1 MIRRILATAVL
12 VAVTAA
18 TAFAHEGHAHKIM
31 GTISKITNNQV
42 EVQGTDGK
50 KVIVVLNDKTR
61 ILKGTVKGAAADLKE
76 GARVVIEAEG
86 EPLVAKSFR
95 LALAPAVKKS

>member
-1 MIRRILATAVL
+1 MIRRILATAMV
-12 VAVTAA
+12 VTMTAVTAF
-18 TAFAHEGHAHKIM
+18 THEGHTHKIM

-50 KVIVVLNDKTR
+50 KVMVVLNDKTQ
-61 ILKGTVKGAAADLKE
+61 ILKGKVKGAAADLKE

-86 EPLVAKSFR
+86 EPLVAKSFH
-95 LALAPAVKKS
+95 LAAAPTVKKS